1 MSTISSDLRING
13 DVVSDGDIQLDGAV
27 QGNVRSRNLI
37 IGETGSVTGE
47 VSADSV
53 RVLGKVVGPIKSKAV
68 VLAKT
73 ANVTGEVRHESLTI
87 DAGAFIDGHCK
98 RLDATDAKHEER
110 LSLVHNKN

>member
-1 MSTISSDLRING
+1 L
-13 DVVSDGDIQLDGAV
+13 L
-27 QGNVRSRNLI
+27 VRAILKGYRVYA
-37 IGETGSVTGE
+37 GETGSVTGE

-98 RLDATDAKHEER
+98 RLDASDAKHEER